1 MAVAYILY
9 NDKAGKNND
18 LTQLK
23 TMLKDDYKIFNVL
36 DVKDYKQF
44 LSELSKDD
52 YIIIAGGDGT
62 INHFANDTA
71 DIPFENDVLLYPSG
85 TGNDFAFDVGKQKG
99 CEPFSIKK
107 YLKDLPTVTI
117 NGKKSLFINGIGY
130 GIDGYCCE
138 VGDKQKAA
146 GKTDINYTGIAI
158 KGLLFHFKPVNA
170 KVTVDGTEYTFKKAW
185 LAPAMHGRFYGGGMM
200 AAPNQN
206 REDNDKNLSVMVF
219 HGKGRLQTL
228 IAFPSI
234 FKGEHIKKEKI
245 VKVIKGKEITVEF
258 DRPCALQ
265 IDGETVLGVTSYSA
279 VTADAKQKIIA

>member
-1 MAVAYILY
+1 MATAYILY
-9 NDKAGKNND
+9 NSKAGKGENLD
-18 LTQLK
+18 ALTA
-23 TMLKDDYKIFNVL
+23 MLKDDYKIIDVL
-36 DVKDYKQF
+36 KVKDYDLF
-44 LSELSKDD
+44 LGGLEKDD

-71 DIPFENDVLLYPSG
+71 NIQFENDVLLYPNG
-85 TGNDFAFDVGKQKG
+85 TGNDFAKDVGKEKG

-107 YLKDLPTVTI
+107 YLNNLPTITV
-117 NGKKSLFINGIGY
+117 NGQKSLFINAIGY

-138 VGDKQKAA
+138 VGDKQKSE

-170 KVTVDGTEYTFKKAW
+170 KVTVDGVEYNFKKAW

-200 AAPNQN
+200 AAPEQN
-206 REDNDKNLSVMVF
+206 RESEDKILSVMVF

-228 IAFPSI
+228 MAFPSI
-234 FKGEHIKKEKI
+234 FKGEHVKKENI

-258 DRPCALQ
+258 DRPTALQ

-279 VTADAKQKIIA
+279 ITADAKVLA

>member
-107 YLKDLPTVTI
+107 
-117 NGKKSLFINGIGY
+117 S
-130 GIDGYCCE
+130 
-138 VGDKQKAA
+138 
-146 GKTDINYTGIAI
+146 
-158 KGLLFHFKPVNA
+158 
-170 KVTVDGTEYTFKKAW
+170 
-185 LAPAMHGRFYGGGMM
+185 
-200 AAPNQN
+200 
-206 REDNDKNLSVMVF
+206 
-219 HGKGRLQTL
+219 
-228 IAFPSI
+228 
-234 FKGEHIKKEKI
+234 
-245 VKVIKGKEITVEF
+245 
-258 DRPCALQ
+258 
-265 IDGETVLGVTSYSA
+265 
-279 VTADAKQKIIA
+279 